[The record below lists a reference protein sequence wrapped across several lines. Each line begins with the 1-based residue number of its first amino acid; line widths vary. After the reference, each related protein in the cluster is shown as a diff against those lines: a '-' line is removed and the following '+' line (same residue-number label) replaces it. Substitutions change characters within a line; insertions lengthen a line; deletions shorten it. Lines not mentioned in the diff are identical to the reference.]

1 MTHIKQI
8 LPDFNKDLYNGT
20 ANHPL
25 QSWEWG
31 EARKEMGT
39 EIVRIGEFEKEGL
52 KNVFL
57 MTLHPIPKTPV
68 KIGYIPRSV
77 VPSEDVRHFL
87 STYGKEHNIIF
98 IKFEPDQPKTPP
110 LNPPLT
116 KGGKQRGG
124 VVRSKHP
131 LFPNWTQTLDL
142 TPPEEELLR
151 NMKSKTRYNIRL
163 AARKGVTV
171 TEESNENGFEIFQQL
186 YFETCARQKYYG
198 HNKEYHQI
206 VWNALKENIA
216 HILIARYENT
226 PLAAYELFLF
236 NDTLYY
242 PYGGSSEQHKNL
254 MAANL
259 IMWEAIRFGK
269 QHRASSFDMWGST
282 GPDYDTSD
290 PHSGFTRFKEG
301 YGTEFVEMIG
311 SYDLVLNPV
320 LYKLYG
326 AIYSI
331 RNWMMTR

>member
-8 LPDFNKDLYNGT
+8 QPDFNKDLYNGT

-31 EARKEMGT
+31 QARKEMGT
-39 EIVRIGEFEKEGL
+39 QIVRIGEFKGDEL
-52 KNVFL
+52 QNVFL
-57 MTLHPIPKTPV
+57 MTIHPIPKTPC

-98 IKFEPDQPKTPP
+98 IKFEPDAKESAKSQI
-110 LNPPLT
+110 LNPKSQT
-116 KGGKQRGG
+116 KL
-124 VVRSKHP
+124 SPHP
-131 LFPNWTQTLDL
+131 LFPNWTQVLDL
-142 TPPEEELLR
+142 TASEEDLLK

-171 TEESNENGFEIFQQL
+171 TEESNEKGFEVFQQL

-206 VWNALKENIA
+206 VWNALKDNIA
-216 HILIARYENT
+216 HILVAWYEKK

-236 NDTLYY
+236 NNTLYY

-269 QHRASSFDMWGST
+269 KHGAESFDMWGST
-282 GPDYDTSD
+282 GPEYDSND